1 LYHKTMNKKVN
12 KTLIFHRSPQKEKL
26 RVRAYFKFLNMF
38 HGIKEIF
45 ATIVLEAFWNH
56 WSILPSIDPVVK
68 KITSKQLQL
77 RKFDWFYHAQSHA

>member
-1 LYHKTMNKKVN
+1 MYRFGCRGRNINIFLFLISKWNSIALYHKTMNKKVN
-12 KTLIFHRSPQKEKL
+12 ETLIFHRSPQKVKL

-56 WSILPSIDPVVK
+56 
-68 KITSKQLQL
+68 
-77 RKFDWFYHAQSHA
+77 